1 MEEVY
6 AIELNK
12 DEIAALKRSGS
23 KVFKVNDQD
32 DLKSEAI
39 VEGLLYIAGEEGL
52 KAAKLA
58 VVMECDEDSI
68 LSVLKLIQKKY
79 ERNDRG
85 IMLVNY
91 AANYKFV
98 TKDAVYPFAQKLLNN
113 AKPQS
118 LSPSAM
124 ETLAIIA
131 YKQPITRVEIE
142 ELRGLPPALV
152 ITDANDVLR
161 DEGEAYAEK
170 LMQAD
175 VPVTA
180 VRYLGAMHD
189 FMMLNAVSKSHA
201 ADAAM
206 KQTCRALK
214 RALHRS

>member
-32 DLKSEAI
+32 DLKIEAI

-58 VVMECDEDSI
+58 AVMECDEDSI

-85 IMLVNY
+85 IKLVNY

-98 TKDAVYPFAQKLLNN
+98 TKDAVYPYAQKLLNN

-142 ELRGLPPALV
+142 ELRGV
-152 ITDANDVLR
+152 GC
-161 DEGEAYAEK
+161 E
-170 LMQAD
+170 
-175 VPVTA
+175 
-180 VRYLGAMHD
+180 
-189 FMMLNAVSKSHA
+189 MML
-201 ADAAM
+201 
-206 KQTCRALK
+206 K
-214 RALHRS
+214 RLLARELIREAGRSEAPGKPILYEVTDEFMDSFKLEDLGQLPDLPQYDEEKEDLFND

>member
-1 MEEVY
+1 M
-6 AIELNK
+6 ANRNHPGRICFQ
-12 DEIAALKRSGS
+12 A
-23 KVFKVNDQD
+23 
-32 DLKSEAI
+32 
-39 VEGLLYIAGEEGL
+39 LLYPVTDADFDTPSYLEFAEGPWL
-52 KAAKLA
+52 TREAMKWFW
-58 VVMECDEDSI
+58 D
-68 LSVLKLIQKKY
+68 
-79 ERNDRG
+79 
-85 IMLVNY
+85 NY
-91 AANYKFV
+91 APDKARRKEV
-98 TKDAVYPFAQKLLNN
+98 TASPLL
-113 AKPQS
+113 A
-118 LSPSAM
+118 
-124 ETLAIIA
+124 
-131 YKQPITRVEIE
+131 EIE